1 LLLTLFI
8 SKDNY
13 NDGNHLPYTS
23 TYVKK
28 QHKLISL
35 MNYCRHLTL
44 DGLGFRFLLVKVEK
58 DGSSTLKPARR
69 LFAAAK

>member
-1 LLLTLFI
+1 
-8 SKDNY
+8 
-13 NDGNHLPYTS
+13 
-23 TYVKK
+23 
-28 QHKLISL
+28 